1 MATGPVA
8 NSARADPGAISRR
21 AFLGGAAWAA
31 GAVASPSVR
40 AQARPRLV
48 IVGGGAGGAS
58 LARAVVSDS
67 AGAIA
72 VTLVEPNARYF
83 ACFQSNYTLGG
94 LSDLDSLLFSYDALA
109 RAGVEVVPAMAS
121 AIDRDRRE
129 VRLDDGRR
137 LRYDRLALSP
147 GIDLKYDSVPGW
159 SREGANAMPH
169 AWAGERQFEI
179 LKAQFDAVPDG
190 GLIVIIAPPN
200 PARCPPA
207 PYERASM
214 MAHALKSS
222 GRGRTKIIIL
232 DPKPK
237 FPKQGLFQE
246 GWEVRYPGMIEWM
259 APDISDGIQ
268 SVDPKTGTVVTGFE
282 TYARADLVNVIPP
295 QWAGTIARA
304 AGLADAVGWCP
315 VEPRTLASRMDR
327 NLFVIGDAAFAGDM
341 PKSAFAAHDQ
351 AQAVAAALRTE
362 WLGRD
367 DRPSG
372 YANVCWSAIAGD
384 DVVKE
389 SSRYAISDGKIRET
403 EIQLSQTGEPAG
415 LRRQQRA
422 EQAAWYAAMTGGV
435 FR

>member
-1 MATGPVA
+1 MAVDAVA
-8 NSARADPGAISRR
+8 INPAGDGGVISRR
-21 AFLGGAAWAA
+21 ALLGVAAWAA
-31 GAVASPSVR
+31 GTVAAPCVR
-40 AQARPRLV
+40 AQAKPRLV

-72 VTLVEPNARYF
+72 VTLVEPNALYF
-83 ACFQSNYTLGG
+83 ACFQSNYALGG
-94 LSDLDSLLFSYDALA
+94 LSRLDNLLFSYDALA
-109 RAGVEVVPAMAS
+109 KAGVEVVPATAS

-129 VRLDDGRR
+129 VRLTDGRR

-159 SREGANAMPH
+159 SRDGADAMPH
-169 AWAGERQFEI
+169 AWSGERQFQI
-179 LKAQFDAVPDG
+179 LQARFDAVPDG

-200 PARCPPA
+200 LARCPPA

-214 MAHALKSS
+214 MAYALKAS
-222 GRGRTKIIIL
+222 GRGRAKIIIL

-246 GWEVRYPGMIEWM
+246 GWEARYPGMIEWM

-282 TYARADLVNVIPP
+282 TYANADLVNVIPA
-295 QWAGTIARA
+295 QWAGTIAHA
-304 AGLADAVGWCP
+304 AGLVDAAGWCP
-315 VEPRTLASRMDR
+315 VEPRTLASLIDR
-327 NLFVIGDAAFAGDM
+327 NIFVIGDAAFAGDM
-341 PKSAFAAHDQ
+341 PKSAFAAHNQ
-351 AQAVAAALRTE
+351 AQAVASVLHTE

-367 DRPSG
+367 IPPSS

-403 EIQLSQTGEPAG
+403 EIQLSQTGETAD

-422 EQAAWYAAMTGGV
+422 EQAAWYEAMTGGV